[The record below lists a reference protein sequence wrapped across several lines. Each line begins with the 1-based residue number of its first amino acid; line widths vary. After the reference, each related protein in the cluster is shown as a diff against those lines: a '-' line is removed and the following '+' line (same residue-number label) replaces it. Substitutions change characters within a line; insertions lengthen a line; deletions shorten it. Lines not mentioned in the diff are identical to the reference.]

1 MGSCRLPRRRKPEM
15 EPFPD
20 NIFNLADIVLKV
32 AREDPERIAVID
44 LDGWEGYATRR
55 YKRHTYA
62 ELSADAESVAVGL
75 REMGIAE
82 LTRIVCMAPPSYE
95 TCVIGVAL
103 TRVGAFSIWIDPAVG
118 YRNIAER
125 LRRVKPEAFLGTALA
140 HLGRITFGWGPR
152 DLRKLVLTGSP
163 LLPGARTIT
172 ESPPFPGARS
182 IRSLR
187 KQAPAD
193 PEPPKVGPD
202 DPCAVLYTTGSTGP
216 AKPSLYLHR
225 NFCQVFRNAHHS
237 WRWDPDNEVPVDMA
251 VFPAFLFI
259 PISAGGT
266 MVVPPIDFARQGP
279 AQVDSAALIQ
289 VINDC
294 QVGSF
299 FAAPILIENLAREAL
314 ARNLTMPSLKRV
326 IGAGA
331 PISGPVE
338 RMLSAVMAPDGE
350 LAANYGATE
359 AMPSTEMGSRE
370 HLHGLWNM
378 TEQGAGICV
387 GYALPGV
394 ELKIIDI
401 VDGPIDSIE
410 ETSEL
415 PTGQVGEILVRG
427 EHVSPEYYLDPESTR
442 KNKVPDPQGAWHRF
456 GDVGYLD
463 AQGRLWVCGRVSQRV
478 KAAGGNVFP
487 LQVEPLFD
495 AHPKVRRSGLVGVP
509 GPAGELPVLCVEVE
523 PDVGKDK
530 LAGLHRELLAR
541 AADSEMPNK
550 IDAILFKRRLPVDP
564 RHNSKIERPH
574 LAKWAARQLSG
585 RSQRTRPVAESPPP
599 PAASSAT
606 AAVTVVRGAPVTR
619 VTTGSTSGHVRTTRP
634 PPPDHA

>member
-1 MGSCRLPRRRKPEM
+1 M

-20 NIFNLADIVLKV
+20 DIFNLADIVLRV
-32 AREDPERIAVID
+32 SREDPERIAVIE
-44 LDGWEGYATRR
+44 LDGWEGYGTRR

-82 LTRIVCMAPPSYE
+82 MTRIVFMSPPSYE
-95 TCVIGVAL
+95 ACVMGVAL
-103 TRVGAFSIWIDPAVG
+103 TRVGAFSIWIDPSVG
-118 YRNIAER
+118 YLNMAER
-125 LRRVKPEAFLGTALA
+125 LRRVKPEAFLGIALA
-140 HLGRITFGWGPR
+140 HIGRITFGWGPR
-152 DLRKLVLTGSP
+152 ALRKLVLTGCP
-163 LLPGARTIT
+163 LLPGARTVT
-172 ESPPFPGARS
+172 GFPPFPGARS

-187 KQAPAD
+187 KQAPAE

-202 DPCAVLYTTGSTGP
+202 DPCTILYTTGSTGP
-216 AKPSLYLHR
+216 AKPSLYPHR

-279 AQVDSAALIQ
+279 AKVNSAAMIQ

-294 QVGSF
+294 KVGSF

-331 PISGPVE
+331 PIFGPVE

-370 HLHGLWNM
+370 HLQGLWNM

-394 ELKIIDI
+394 ALKIIDI

-415 PTGQVGEILVRG
+415 PKGQVGEILVRG
-427 EHVSPEYYLDPESTR
+427 KHVSPGYYLDPESTR
-442 KNKVPDPQGAWHRF
+442 KNKVPDPQGDWHRF
-456 GDVGYLD
+456 GDAGYLD
-463 AQGRLWVCGRVSQRV
+463 AQGKLWVCGRVSQRV
-478 KAAGGNVFP
+478 KADSGNVFP

-509 GPAGELPVLCVEVE
+509 APAGELPVLCVEVE
-523 PDVGKDK
+523 PDVGKNE
-530 LAGLHRELLAR
+530 LAGLHQELLAR
-541 AADSEMPNK
+541 AADSEMANK
-550 IDAILFKRRLPVDP
+550 IHAILFKRRLPVDP

-574 LAKWAARQLSG
+574 LAKWAAQQLSG
-585 RSQRTRPVAESPPP
+585 PRSRSQRTRPVAESSPP

-606 AAVTVVRGAPVTR
+606 AAVTVVRDAPVTR
-619 VTTGSTSGHVRTTRP
+619 VTAGSTSEHVRTTRP
-634 PPPDHA
+634 PPPDHT

>member
-1 MGSCRLPRRRKPEM
+1 MRSPRSSTSFYRPPRLRRPEM

-20 NIFNLADIVLKV
+20 DIFNLADIVLRV
-32 AREDPERIAVID
+32 AREDPERIAVIE
-44 LDGWEGYATRR
+44 LDGWEGYGTRR

-62 ELSADAESVAVGL
+62 ELSADVESVAVGL

-82 LTRIVCMAPPSYE
+82 LTRIVCMSPPSYE
-95 TCVIGVAL
+95 TCVVGVAL

-118 YRNIAER
+118 YRNVAER
-125 LRRVKPEAFLGTALA
+125 LSRVKPEAFLGNALA
-140 HLGRITFGWGPR
+140 HVGRVTFGWGPR

-163 LLPGARTIT
+163 LVPGARTIT
-172 ESPPFPGARS
+172 GFPPFPGARS

-187 KQAPAD
+187 KHAPAEPQAPH
-193 PEPPKVGPD
+193 VGPD

-225 NFCQVFRNAHHS
+225 NFCQLFRNAHHS
-237 WRWDPDNEVPVDMA
+237 WRFDPDHEVPVDLA

-294 QVGSF
+294 KVGSF

-326 IGAGA
+326 VGAGA
-331 PISGPVE
+331 PVTGPVE
-338 RMLSAVMAPDGE
+338 ELLSAVMAPDGE

-359 AMPSTEMGSRE
+359 AMPSTEIGSRE
-370 HLHGLWNM
+370 HLDGLWDM
-378 TEQGAGICV
+378 TEQGAGVCV

-401 VDGPIDSIE
+401 VDGPVDSVE

-427 EHVSPEYYLDPESTR
+427 KHVSPEYYLDPDATR
-442 KNKVPDPQGAWHRF
+442 KNKVPDPQGDWHRF

-478 KAAGGNVFP
+478 KAAAGDVFP

-523 PDVGKDK
+523 PEVGDNE
-530 LAGLHRELLAR
+530 LPGLHQELLTL
-541 AADSEMPNK
+541 AADSEMANT
-550 IDAILFKRRLPVDP
+550 IHAILFKDTLPVDP
-564 RHNSKIERPH
+564 RHNSKIERPR
-574 LAKWAARQLSG
+574 LAKWATRQLSG
-585 RSQRTRPVAESPPP
+585 SRFRSRR
-599 PAASSAT
+599 
-606 AAVTVVRGAPVTR
+606 AVSERA
-619 VTTGSTSGHVRTTRP
+619 
-634 PPPDHA
+634 

>member
-1 MGSCRLPRRRKPEM
+1 MD
-15 EPFPD
+15 PFPD
-20 NIFNLADIVLKV
+20 DVFNLADIVLRV

-44 LDGWEGYATRR
+44 LDGWQGYGTRR

-62 ELSADAESVAVGL
+62 ELSGDVESVAVGL

-82 LTRIVCMAPPSYE
+82 LTRIICMSPPSYE
-95 TCVIGVAL
+95 TCVMGVAL

-118 YRNIAER
+118 YRNVAER
-125 LRRVKPEAFLGTALA
+125 LSRVQPEAFLGNALA

-152 DLRKLVLTGSP
+152 DLRKLVVTESP
-163 LLPGARTIT
+163 LLPGGRIIT
-172 ESPPFPGARS
+172 GFPPFPGAHS

-187 KQAPAD
+187 KHEPA
-193 PEPPKVGPD
+193 EPKPPNVGPD

-225 NFCQVFRNAHHS
+225 NFCQLFRNAHHS
-237 WRWDPDNEVPVDMA
+237 WGWDTGNEVPVDMA

-279 AQVDSAALIQ
+279 AQVDPAALIQ

-294 QVGSF
+294 KVGSF
-299 FAAPILIENLAREAL
+299 FAAPVLIENLAREAL

-331 PISGPVE
+331 PITGPVE
-338 RMLSAVMAPDGE
+338 TMMGAVMAPDGE
-350 LAANYGATE
+350 VAANYGATE
-359 AMPSTEMGSRE
+359 AMPSTELGSHE
-370 HLHGLWNM
+370 HLDGLWDL
-378 TEQGAGICV
+378 TEHGAGVCV

-410 ETSEL
+410 KTSAPATE
-415 PTGQVGEILVRG
+415 QVGEILVRG
-427 EHVSPEYYLDPESTR
+427 RHVSPEYYLDPDATR
-442 KNKVPDPQGAWHRF
+442 KNKVPDPQGDWHRF

-463 AQGRLWVCGRVSQRV
+463 ARGRLWVCGRVSQRV
-478 KAAGGNVFP
+478 KAASGNVFP

-495 AHPKVRRSGLVGVP
+495 AHPRVRRSGLVGVP
-509 GPAGELPVLCVEVE
+509 GPTGELPVLCVEVE
-523 PDVGKDK
+523 PGVGKDE
-530 LAGLHRELLAR
+530 LDGLHRELLAR
-541 AADSEMPNK
+541 AADSGLANT
-550 IDAILFKRRLPVDP
+550 IHAILFKDRLPVDP
-564 RHNSKIERPH
+564 RHNSKIERPR
-574 LAKWAARQLSG
+574 LAKWAARQLS
-585 RSQRTRPVAESPPP
+585 RSGPR
-599 PAASSAT
+599 SAGT
-606 AAVTVVRGAPVTR
+606 
-619 VTTGSTSGHVRTTRP
+619 
-634 PPPDHA
+634 

>member
-1 MGSCRLPRRRKPEM
+1 M

-20 NIFNLADIVLKV
+20 DIFNLADIVLRV
-32 AREDPERIAVID
+32 AREDPDRIAVID
-44 LDGWEGYATRR
+44 LDGWEGYGTRR
-55 YKRHTYA
+55 YQRHTYA
-62 ELSADAESVAVGL
+62 ELSADVESVAVGL

-82 LTRIVCMAPPSYE
+82 LTRIVCMSPPSYE
-95 TCVIGVAL
+95 TCVMGVAL

-118 YRNIAER
+118 YRNVAER
-125 LRRVKPEAFLGTALA
+125 LSRVQPEAFLGNALA

-152 DLRKLVLTGSP
+152 DLRKLVLTESP
-163 LLPGARTIT
+163 LLPGGRIIT
-172 ESPPFPGARS
+172 GFPPFPGARS

-187 KQAPAD
+187 KHAPAD
-193 PEPPKVGPD
+193 PQPPRVGPD

-225 NFCQVFRNAHHS
+225 NFCQLFRNAHHS
-237 WRWDPDNEVPVDMA
+237 WRWDPDHEVPVDMA

-294 QVGSF
+294 KVGSF
-299 FAAPILIENLAREAL
+299 FAAPILIENLASEAL

-338 RMLSAVMAPDGE
+338 KLMNAVMAPDGE
-350 LAANYGATE
+350 VAANYGATE
-359 AMPSTEMGSRE
+359 AMPSTEIGSRE
-370 HLHGLWNM
+370 HLDGVWNL
-378 TEQGAGICV
+378 TEQGAGVCV

-401 VDGPIDSIE
+401 VDGPIDSIA

-415 PTGQVGEILVRG
+415 PTGKVGEILVRG
-427 EHVSPEYYLDPESTR
+427 RHVSPEYYLDPESTH
-442 KNKVPDPQGAWHRF
+442 KNKVPDSQGDWHRF

-463 AQGRLWVCGRVSQRV
+463 AQDKLWVCGRVSQRV
-478 KAAGGNVFP
+478 KAATGNLFP

-495 AHPKVRRSGLVGVP
+495 AHPKVRRSGLVGVRT
-509 GPAGELPVLCVEVE
+509 PAGELPVLCVEVE
-523 PDVGKDK
+523 PDVATNE
-530 LAGLHRELLAR
+530 LAGLHQELLER
-541 AADSEMPNK
+541 AAASELASK
-550 IDAILFKRRLPVDP
+550 IHAILFKRRLPVDP
-564 RHNSKIERPH
+564 RHNSKIERPK
-574 LAKWAARQLSG
+574 LATWAALQLSG
-585 RSQRTRPVAESPPP
+585 PRSRSGRTRPVAESSPSPD
-599 PAASSAT
+599 ARSGT
-606 AAVTVVRGAPVTR
+606 A
-619 VTTGSTSGHVRTTRP
+619 
-634 PPPDHA
+634 

>member
-1 MGSCRLPRRRKPEM
+1 MD
-15 EPFPD
+15 PFPD
-20 NIFNLADIVLKV
+20 DIFNLADIVLRV
-32 AREDPERIAVID
+32 ARADPERVAVID
-44 LDGWEGYATRR
+44 LNGWEGYGRR
-55 YKRHTYA
+55 HYDRHTYA

-82 LTRIVCMAPPSYE
+82 LTRIVCMSPPSYE
-95 TCVIGVAL
+95 TCVMGVAL

-125 LRRVKPEAFLGTALA
+125 LARVRPEAFLGNALA
-140 HLGRITFGWGPR
+140 HLGRVTFGWGPR
-152 DLRKLVLTGSP
+152 DLRKLVLTETPLSP
-163 LLPGARTIT
+163 GGRFIT
-172 ESPPFPGARS
+172 GFPPFPGARS

-187 KQAPAD
+187 KHAPA
-193 PEPPKVGPD
+193 EPKPPQVGPD

-237 WRWDPDNEVPVDMA
+237 WGWDQDTHVPVDMA

-279 AQVDSAALIQ
+279 AQVDPAALIQ

-294 QVGSF
+294 EVGSF
-299 FAAPILIENLAREAL
+299 FGAPILIENLASEAL

-359 AMPSTEMGSRE
+359 AMPSTELRSRE
-370 HLHGLWNM
+370 HLDGLWDL
-378 TEQGAGICV
+378 TEQGAGVCV

-401 VDGPIDSIE
+401 VDGPVDSID

-415 PTGQVGEILVRG
+415 STGHVGEILVRG
-427 EHVSPEYYLDPESTR
+427 KHVSPEYYLDPEATR
-442 KNKVPDPQGAWHRF
+442 NNKVPDPQGNWHRF

-478 KAAGGNVFP
+478 KAVDGDVFP

-495 AHPKVRRSGLVGVP
+495 AHRKVRRSGLVGVP
-509 GPAGELPVLCVEVE
+509 GPAGELPVLCVEVQ
-523 PDVGKDK
+523 PGVGDDE
-530 LAGLHRELLAR
+530 LAGLREELLAR
-541 AADSEMPNK
+541 AAGSGIAAN
-550 IDAILFKRRLPVDP
+550 IHAILFKRKLPVDP
-564 RHNSKIERPH
+564 RHNSKIERPR

-585 RSQRTRPVAESPPP
+585 SDFRSQPIAESSPPT
-599 PAASSAT
+599 PAGSAT
-606 AAVTVVRGAPVTR
+606 AAVNETRGIVGGR
-619 VTTGSTSGHVRTTRP
+619 
-634 PPPDHA
+634 

>member
-1 MGSCRLPRRRKPEM
+1 M

-20 NIFNLADIVLKV
+20 DIFNLADIVLRV

-44 LDGWEGYATRR
+44 LDGWEGYGTRR

-62 ELSADAESVAVGL
+62 ELSADVESVAVGL

-82 LTRIVCMAPPSYE
+82 LTRIVCMSPPSYE
-95 TCVIGVAL
+95 TCVVGVAL

-118 YRNIAER
+118 YRNVAER
-125 LRRVKPEAFLGTALA
+125 LSRVQPEAFLGNALA

-152 DLRKLVLTGSP
+152 DLRKLVLTESP
-163 LLPGARTIT
+163 LVPGGRIIKGF
-172 ESPPFPGARS
+172 PPFPGARS
-182 IRSLR
+182 IKSLR
-187 KQAPAD
+187 RHAPAA
-193 PEPPKVGPD
+193 PQPPQVGPD

-225 NFCQVFRNAHHS
+225 NFCQLFRNAHHS
-237 WRWDPDNEVPVDMA
+237 WRFDPDHEVPVDMA

-279 AQVDSAALIQ
+279 AKVNSAAMIQ

-294 QVGSF
+294 KVGSF

-338 RMLSAVMAPDGE
+338 RMLNAVMAPDGE

-359 AMPSTEMGSRE
+359 AMPSTELSSHE
-370 HLHGLWNM
+370 HLDGLWDM
-378 TEQGAGICV
+378 TEQGAGVCV

-401 VDGPIDSIE
+401 VDGPVDSVE
-410 ETSEL
+410 ETSQL
-415 PTGQVGEILVRG
+415 PTGHVGEILVRG
-427 EHVSPEYYLDPESTR
+427 KHVSPEYYRDPESTH
-442 KNKVPDPQGAWHRF
+442 KNKVPDPQGDWHRF

-523 PDVGKDK
+523 PGVGRNE
-530 LAGLHRELLAR
+530 LAGLRQELLAR
-541 AADSEMPNK
+541 AADSEMANQ
-550 IDAILFKRRLPVDP
+550 IHAILFKDTLPVDP
-564 RHNSKIERPH
+564 RHNSKIERGH
-574 LAKWAARQLSG
+574 LAEWAAQQLSG
-585 RSQRTRPVAESPPP
+585 SRFRSQRARPVADSSPP

-606 AAVTVVRGAPVTR
+606 A
-619 VTTGSTSGHVRTTRP
+619 
-634 PPPDHA
+634 

>member
-1 MGSCRLPRRRKPEM
+1 VD
-15 EPFPD
+15 PFPAD
-20 NIFNLADIVLKV
+20 VFNLADIVLRV

-44 LDGWEGYATRR
+44 LDGRGPHGTRR
-55 YKRHTYA
+55 YQRHTYA
-62 ELSADAESVAVGL
+62 ELSADVESVAVGL

-82 LTRIVCMAPPSYE
+82 MTRIVCMSPPSYE

-103 TRVGAFSIWIDPAVG
+103 TRVGAFSIWIDPSVG
-118 YRNIAER
+118 YRNVAER
-125 LRRVKPEAFLGTALA
+125 LRRVKPEAFLGNALA
-140 HLGRITFGWGPR
+140 HTGRITFGWGPR
-152 DLRKLVLTGSP
+152 TLRKLLVTGSP
-163 LLPGARTIT
+163 LVPGGRAVTGF
-172 ESPPFPGARS
+172 PPFPGARS

-187 KQAPAD
+187 KRAPAE

-202 DPCAVLYTTGSTGP
+202 DPCTVLYTTGSTGP
-216 AKPSLYLHR
+216 AKPALYPHR

-289 VINDC
+289 VVNDC
-294 QVGSF
+294 KVGSF
-299 FAAPILIENLAREAL
+299 FAAPILIENLASEAL
-314 ARNLTMPSLKRV
+314 ARNVTMPSLKRV

-331 PISGPVE
+331 PIFGPVE
-338 RMLSAVMAPDGE
+338 EMLASVMAPDGE

-359 AMPSTEMGSRE
+359 AMPSTELGSRE
-370 HLHGLWNM
+370 HLQGLWEM

-401 VDGPIDSIE
+401 VDGAIDSLGQ
-410 ETSEL
+410 TSEL
-415 PTGQVGEILVRG
+415 PKGQIGEILVRG
-427 EHVSPEYYLDPESTR
+427 KHVSPEYYLDPESTR
-442 KNKVPDPQGAWHRF
+442 KNKVPDPQGDWHRF
-456 GDVGYLD
+456 GDTGYLD

-478 KAAGGNVFP
+478 QTADGNLFP

-509 GPAGELPVLCVEVE
+509 APAGELPVLCVEVE
-523 PDVGKDK
+523 PGVGSNE
-530 LAGLHRELLAR
+530 LAVLRKELLAR
-541 AADSEMPNK
+541 AADSEAASK
-550 IDAILFKRRLPVDP
+550 IQTVLFKRRLPVDP
-564 RHNSKIERPH
+564 RHNSKIERPR
-574 LAKWAARQLSG
+574 LANWATRQLS
-585 RSQRTRPVAESPPP
+585 SKP
-599 PAASSAT
+599 
-606 AAVTVVRGAPVTR
+606 
-619 VTTGSTSGHVRTTRP
+619 
-634 PPPDHA
+634 

>member
-1 MGSCRLPRRRKPEM
+1 M
-15 EPFPD
+15 EPFPGD
-20 NIFNLADIVLKV
+20 IFNLADIVLRV
-32 AREDPERIAVID
+32 AREDPERIAVVD
-44 LDGWEGYATRR
+44 LDGWESYGRRR
-55 YKRHTYA
+55 YKRHSYA
-62 ELSADAESVAVGL
+62 ELSADAESVALGL

-82 LTRIVCMAPPSYE
+82 LTRIVFMSPPSYE
-95 TCVIGVAL
+95 TAVIGAAL
-103 TRVGAFSIWIDPAVG
+103 TRVGAFSIWIDPSVG

-125 LRRVKPEAFLGTALA
+125 LSRVHPEAFVGNALA

-152 DLRKLVLTGSP
+152 DLRKLVLTESP
-163 LLPGARTIT
+163 LLPGGRIIT
-172 ESPPFPGARS
+172 GFPPFPGARS

-187 KQAPAD
+187 RQAPA
-193 PEPPKVGPD
+193 EPGPPHVGPD

-266 MVVPPIDFARQGP
+266 MVVPPIDFARQSP

-294 QVGSF
+294 KVGSF
-299 FAAPILIENLAREAL
+299 FAAPVLIENLAREAL

-331 PISGPVE
+331 PIAGPVE
-338 RMLSAVMAPDGE
+338 RMMSAVMASDGE
-350 LAANYGATE
+350 VAANYGATE
-359 AMPSTEMGSRE
+359 AMPSTELGSRE
-370 HLHGLWNM
+370 HLDGLWNL
-378 TEQGAGICV
+378 TEQGAGVCV

-401 VDGPIDSIE
+401 VDGPIESIE

-427 EHVSPEYYLDPESTR
+427 KHVSPEYYLDPQSTR
-442 KNKVPDPQGAWHRF
+442 KNKVPDPQGDWHRF

-463 AQGRLWVCGRVSQRV
+463 AQDRLWVCGRVSQRV
-478 KAAGGNVFP
+478 RAQGGNVFP

-495 AHPKVRRSGLVGVP
+495 AHPMVRRSGLVGVP
-509 GPAGELPVLCVEVE
+509 GPAGEQPVLCVEVE
-523 PDVGKDK
+523 PDVDNDD
-530 LAGLHRELLAR
+530 LPGLRRELLTL
-541 AADSEMPNK
+541 AADSYIANN
-550 IDAILFKRRLPVDP
+550 IHAILFKRRLPVDP
-564 RHNSKIERPH
+564 RHNSKIERPQ
-574 LAKWAARQLSG
+574 LAKWAARQPL
-585 RSQRTRPVAESPPP
+585 T
-599 PAASSAT
+599 
-606 AAVTVVRGAPVTR
+606 
-619 VTTGSTSGHVRTTRP
+619 
-634 PPPDHA
+634 

>member
-1 MGSCRLPRRRKPEM
+1 MRSPRSSTGSCRLPRGRGPEM

-20 NIFNLADIVLKV
+20 DIFNLADIVLRV
-32 AREDPERIAVID
+32 SREDPGRTAVIE
-44 LDGWEGYATRR
+44 LDGWEGYGTRR

-95 TCVIGVAL
+95 ACVMGVAL
-103 TRVGAFSIWIDPAVG
+103 TRVGSFSIWIDPSVG

-125 LRRVKPEAFLGTALA
+125 LRRVNPEAFLGVALA
-140 HLGRITFGWGPR
+140 HVGRITFGWGPR

-163 LLPGARTIT
+163 LVPGGRTVT
-172 ESPPFPGARS
+172 GFPPFPGARS

-187 KQAPAD
+187 KQAPAE
-193 PEPPKVGPD
+193 PESPKVGPD

-237 WRWDPDNEVPVDMA
+237 WRWDLDNEVPVDMA

-279 AQVDSAALIQ
+279 AQVNSAAMIQ

-294 QVGSF
+294 KVESF

-331 PISGPVE
+331 PIFGPVE
-338 RMLSAVMAPDGE
+338 EMLSAVMAPDGE

-370 HLHGLWNM
+370 HLQGLWSM

-415 PTGQVGEILVRG
+415 PEGQVGEILVRG
-427 EHVSPEYYLDPESTR
+427 KHVSPEYYLDPDSTR
-442 KNKVPDPQGAWHRF
+442 KNKVPDPQGDWQRF
-456 GDVGYLD
+456 GDAGYLD
-463 AQGRLWVCGRVSQRV
+463 AQARLWVCGRVSQRV
-478 KAAGGNVFP
+478 KAEDGTVFP

-509 GPAGELPVLCVEVE
+509 APAGELPVLCVEVE
-523 PDVGKDK
+523 PDVGKNE
-530 LAGLHRELLAR
+530 LSGLHRELLAR
-541 AADSEMPNK
+541 AAASEMANK
-550 IDAILFKRRLPVDP
+550 IHTILFKRTLPVDP
-564 RHNSKIERPH
+564 RHNSKIERRQ
-574 LAKWAARQLSG
+574 LAKWAAKQLSAP
-585 RSQRTRPVAESPPP
+585 RSLGQRSRPVAQGISL
-599 PAASSAT
+599 T
-606 AAVTVVRGAPVTR
+606 RWRAV
-619 VTTGSTSGHVRTTRP
+619 
-634 PPPDHA
+634 

>member
-1 MGSCRLPRRRKPEM
+1 MD
-15 EPFPD
+15 PFPD
-20 NIFNLADIVLKV
+20 DIFNLADIVLRV
-32 AREDPERIAVID
+32 ARDDPERIAVID
-44 LDGWEGYATRR
+44 LDGWEGYGTRR

-62 ELSADAESVAVGL
+62 ELSADVESVAVGL

-82 LTRIVCMAPPSYE
+82 LTRIVFMSPPSYE
-95 TCVIGVAL
+95 SCVMGVAL
-103 TRVGAFSIWIDPAVG
+103 TRVGAFSIWIDPSVG

-125 LRRVKPEAFLGTALA
+125 LSRVKPEAFLGNALA

-152 DLRKLVLTGSP
+152 DLRKLVLTESP
-163 LLPGARTIT
+163 LLPGGRIIT
-172 ESPPFPGARS
+172 GFPPFPGARS

-187 KQAPAD
+187 KHAPAE

-237 WRWDPDNEVPVDMA
+237 WRWDPDNEVPVDIA

-279 AQVDSAALIQ
+279 ATVDPAALIQ

-294 QVGSF
+294 KVGSF

-359 AMPSTEMGSRE
+359 AMPSTELGSRE
-370 HLHGLWNM
+370 HLDGLWAM
-378 TEQGAGICV
+378 TEQGAGMCV

-394 ELKIIDI
+394 EFKIIGI
-401 VDGPIDSIE
+401 VDGPDRLHRGNVGAVHGASRRNPGAGQARE
-410 ETSEL
+410 SRVL
-415 PTGQVGEILVRG
+415 PRPREHAQEQGARPTRGLAPLRRCRLPRRAGQALGLRSGVAAGEGSQRGRIPAASRAAVRR
-427 EHVSPEYYLDPESTR
+427 S
-442 KNKVPDPQGAWHRF
+442 PQGA
-456 GDVGYLD
+456 
-463 AQGRLWVCGRVSQRV
+463 
-478 KAAGGNVFP
+478 
-487 LQVEPLFD
+487 
-495 AHPKVRRSGLVGVP
+495 
-509 GPAGELPVLCVEVE
+509 
-523 PDVGKDK
+523 
-530 LAGLHRELLAR
+530 
-541 AADSEMPNK
+541 
-550 IDAILFKRRLPVDP
+550 
-564 RHNSKIERPH
+564 
-574 LAKWAARQLSG
+574 AKWAGGSARSG
-585 RSQRTRPVAESPPP
+585 GRTARPVRRGRARRGQGRARRLAPGTARTGCRFRDGEQDPCHPLQAAGCRWIRGTTPRLSARALPSGPPGSCRDP
-599 PAASSAT
+599 ASAAS
-606 AAVTVVRGAPVTR
+606 APAR
-619 VTTGSTSGHVRTTRP
+619 
-634 PPPDHA
+634 

>member
-1 MGSCRLPRRRKPEM
+1 M

-20 NIFNLADIVLKV
+20 DIFNLADIVLRV
-32 AREDPERIAVID
+32 SREDPERIAVID
-44 LDGWEGYATRR
+44 LDGWEGYGTRR

-62 ELSADAESVAVGL
+62 ELSADVESVAVGL

-82 LTRIVCMAPPSYE
+82 LTRIVCMSPPSYE
-95 TCVIGVAL
+95 TCVMGVAL
-103 TRVGAFSIWIDPAVG
+103 TRVGAFSIWIDPSVG

-125 LRRVKPEAFLGTALA
+125 LSRVQPEAFLGNALA
-140 HLGRITFGWGPR
+140 HLGRVTFGWGPR
-152 DLRKLVLTGSP
+152 DLRKLVLTESP
-163 LLPGARTIT
+163 LLPGGRIIT
-172 ESPPFPGARS
+172 GFPPFPGARS

-187 KQAPAD
+187 RQAPGE
-193 PEPPKVGPD
+193 PEPPTVGPD

-225 NFCQVFRNAHHS
+225 NFCQLFRNAHHS
-237 WRWDPDNEVPVDMA
+237 WGWDKDHEVPVDMA

-279 AQVDSAALIQ
+279 ATVDPAALIQ
-289 VINDC
+289 VVNEC
-294 QVGSF
+294 KVGSF
-299 FAAPILIENLAREAL
+299 FAAPVLIENLAREAL
-314 ARNLTMPSLKRV
+314 ARHLTMPSLKRV

-331 PISGPVE
+331 PISGTVE
-338 RMLSAVMAPDGE
+338 RMLRAVMAPDGE
-350 LAANYGATE
+350 VAANYGATE
-359 AMPSTEMGSRE
+359 AMPSTELSSRE
-370 HLHGLWNM
+370 HLDGLWDM
-378 TEQGAGICV
+378 TERGAGVCV

-401 VDGPIDSIE
+401 VDGPIDSVAK
-410 ETSEL
+410 TSEL
-415 PTGQVGEILVRG
+415 PAGRVGEILVRG
-427 EHVSPEYYLDPESTR
+427 KHVSPEYYLDPESTR
-442 KNKVPDPQGAWHRF
+442 KNKVPDPQGNWHRF

-523 PDVGKDK
+523 PDVGNDE
-530 LAGLHRELLAR
+530 LADLHRELLAR
-541 AADSEMPNK
+541 AADSEMANR
-550 IDAILFKRRLPVDP
+550 IHAILFKRRLPVDP
-564 RHNSKIERPH
+564 RHNSKIERSQ

-585 RSQRTRPVAESPPP
+585 SRPFVEAIRGGSNWGPP
-599 PAASSAT
+599 
-606 AAVTVVRGAPVTR
+606 
-619 VTTGSTSGHVRTTRP
+619 
-634 PPPDHA
+634 

>member
-1 MGSCRLPRRRKPEM
+1 MN
-15 EPFPD
+15 PFPD
-20 NIFNLADIVLKV
+20 DIFNLADIVLRV

-44 LDGWEGYATRR
+44 LDGWEGLGKRR
-55 YKRHTYA
+55 YKQHTYA
-62 ELSADAESVAVGL
+62 ELSADVESVAVGL

-82 LTRIVCMAPPSYE
+82 LTRIVCMSPPSYE
-95 TCVIGVAL
+95 TCVMGVAL
-103 TRVGAFSIWIDPAVG
+103 TRVGAFSIWIDPSVG
-118 YRNIAER
+118 YRNVAER
-125 LRRVKPEAFLGTALA
+125 LSRVQPEAFLGNALA

-152 DLRKLVLTGSP
+152 DLRKLVLTESP
-163 LLPGARTIT
+163 LVPGGRFIT
-172 ESPPFPGARS
+172 GFPPFPGARS

-187 KQAPAD
+187 KHAHV
-193 PEPPKVGPD
+193 EPKPPNVGPD

-225 NFCQVFRNAHHS
+225 NFCQLFRNAHHS
-237 WRWDPDNEVPVDMA
+237 WGFDSDNEIPVDMA

-294 QVGSF
+294 KVRSF

-314 ARNLTMPSLKRV
+314 ARNLTMPSLTRV

-338 RMLSAVMAPDGE
+338 EMLSAVMAPDGE

-359 AMPSTEMGSRE
+359 AMPSTELSSRE
-370 HLHGLWNM
+370 HLDGLWDL
-378 TEQGAGICV
+378 TEQGAGVCV
-387 GYALPGV
+387 GHALPGV

-401 VDGPIDSIE
+401 SDGPIDSIE
-410 ETSEL
+410 RTAEL
-415 PTGQVGEILVRG
+415 STGRVGEILVRG
-427 EHVSPEYYLDPESTR
+427 KHVSPEYYLDPDATR
-442 KNKVPDPQGAWHRF
+442 KNKVPDPQGDWHRF

-463 AQGRLWVCGRVSQRV
+463 AARRLWVCGRVSQRV
-478 KAAGGNVFP
+478 KAAGGDVFP

-509 GPAGELPVLCVEVE
+509 GPAGDLPVLCVEVE
-523 PDVGKDK
+523 PGVGKDE
-530 LAGLHRELLAR
+530 LAGLHQELLAR
-541 AADSEMPNK
+541 AADSGWANT
-550 IDAILFKRRLPVDP
+550 IHAILFKRRLPVDP
-564 RHNSKIERPH
+564 RHNSKIERPK
-574 LAKWAARQLSG
+574 LAKWAASQLSG
-585 RSQRTRPVAESPPP
+585 PRVRSRRARQVAETPI
-599 PAASSAT
+599 
-606 AAVTVVRGAPVTR
+606 
-619 VTTGSTSGHVRTTRP
+619 
-634 PPPDHA
+634 

>member
-1 MGSCRLPRRRKPEM
+1 M

-20 NIFNLADIVLKV
+20 DVFNLADIVLRV

-44 LDGWEGYATRR
+44 LDGWAGYGMRR

-82 LTRIVCMAPPSYE
+82 MTRIVCMSPPSYE
-95 TCVIGVAL
+95 TCVMGVAL
-103 TRVGAFSIWIDPAVG
+103 TRVGAFSLWIDPAVG
-118 YRNIAER
+118 YRNVAER
-125 LRRVKPEAFLGTALA
+125 LSRVKPEAFLGTALA
-140 HLGRITFGWGPR
+140 HLGRVTFGWGPR
-152 DLRKLVLTGSP
+152 DLRKLVVTGSP
-163 LLPGARTIT
+163 LVPGGRTIT
-172 ESPPFPGARS
+172 GFPPFPGARS

-187 KQAPAD
+187 RRPLAAPK
-193 PEPPKVGPD
+193 PPDVGPD

-225 NFCQVFRNAHHS
+225 NFCQMFRNAHHS
-237 WRWDPDNEVPVDMA
+237 WRWDPGKDVPVDMA

-266 MVVPPIDFARQGP
+266 MVVPPIDFARQSP
-279 AQVDSAALIQ
+279 AQVNPAALIQ

-294 QVGSF
+294 KVGSF
-299 FAAPILIENLAREAL
+299 FAAPILIENLARQAL
-314 ARNLTMPSLKRV
+314 ARHLTMPSLRRV

-331 PISGPVE
+331 PITRPVE
-338 RMLSAVMAPDGE
+338 RMLNAVMAPDGE

-359 AMPSTEMGSRE
+359 AMPSTEMSSRE
-370 HLHGLWNM
+370 HLNGLWEM
-378 TEQGAGICV
+378 TERGAGVCV

-394 ELKIIDI
+394 ALKIIAI

-415 PTGQVGEILVRG
+415 PPGHIGEILVRG
-427 EHVSPEYYLDPESTR
+427 EHVSPEYYLGPESTR
-442 KNKVPDPQGAWHRF
+442 KNKVPDPQGNWHRF

-463 AQGRLWVCGRVSQRV
+463 DRGRLWVCGRVSQRV
-478 KAAGGNVFP
+478 KAASGDVFP

-523 PDVGKDK
+523 PDVGEDE
-530 LAGLHRELLAR
+530 LADLHQELLAL
-541 AADSEMPNK
+541 AANFLVANEIHD
-550 IDAILFKRRLPVDP
+550 ILFKRRLPVDP
-564 RHNSKIERPH
+564 RHNSKIERAQ
-574 LAKWAARQLSG
+574 LATWAAKQLPGSRSPG
-585 RSQRTRPVAESPPP
+585 RRTRQVAEFSPGWMFKRRARSGPP
-599 PAASSAT
+599 TSRRKSGSPQ
-606 AAVTVVRGAPVTR
+606 
-619 VTTGSTSGHVRTTRP
+619 TTNWSRARDNPT
-634 PPPDHA
+634 

>member
-1 MGSCRLPRRRKPEM
+1 MD
-15 EPFPD
+15 PFPD
-20 NIFNLADIVLKV
+20 DIFNLADIVSRV
-32 AREDPERIAVID
+32 AREDPGRIAVID
-44 LDGWEGYATRR
+44 LDGWEGYGTRR
-55 YKRHTYA
+55 YRRHTYA
-62 ELSADAESVAVGL
+62 ELSADVESVAVGL

-82 LTRIVCMAPPSYE
+82 LTRIVCMSPPSYE
-95 TCVIGVAL
+95 TCVMGVAL

-118 YRNIAER
+118 YRNVAER
-125 LRRVKPEAFLGTALA
+125 LSRVQPEAFLGNALA

-152 DLRKLVLTGSP
+152 DLRKLVLTESP
-163 LLPGARTIT
+163 LLPGGRIIT
-172 ESPPFPGARS
+172 GFPPFPGARS

-187 KQAPAD
+187 KHAPAA
-193 PEPPKVGPD
+193 PQPPRVGPD

-225 NFCQVFRNAHHS
+225 NFCQLFRNAHHS
-237 WRWDPDNEVPVDMA
+237 WRWDPDHEVPVDMA

-294 QVGSF
+294 KVGSF
-299 FAAPILIENLAREAL
+299 FAAPILIENLASEAL

-338 RMLSAVMAPDGE
+338 KMMNAVMAPDGE
-350 LAANYGATE
+350 VAANYGATE
-359 AMPSTEMGSRE
+359 AMPSTELGSRE
-370 HLHGLWNM
+370 HLDGVWNL
-378 TEQGAGICV
+378 TEQGAGVCV

-401 VDGPIDSIE
+401 VDGPIDSIAE
-410 ETSEL
+410 ASEL

-427 EHVSPEYYLDPESTR
+427 RHVSPEYYLDPESTH
-442 KNKVPDPQGAWHRF
+442 KNKVPDSQGDWHRF

-478 KAAGGNVFP
+478 KAATGNLFP
-487 LQVEPLFD
+487 LQVEPIFD

-509 GPAGELPVLCVEVE
+509 APAGELPVLCVEVE
-523 PDVGKDK
+523 PDVGKNE

-541 AADSEMPNK
+541 AAASEMANT
-550 IDAILFKRRLPVDP
+550 IHAVLFKRRLPVDP
-564 RHNSKIERPH
+564 RHNSKIERGR
-574 LAKWAARQLSG
+574 LAKWAALQLSG
-585 RSQRTRPVAESPPP
+585 PRSRSRQARPVAEYSPSPD
-599 PAASSAT
+599 ASSAT
-606 AAVTVVRGAPVTR
+606 AAVTVVRDAPV
-619 VTTGSTSGHVRTTRP
+619 P
-634 PPPDHA
+634 

>member
-1 MGSCRLPRRRKPEM
+1 M
-15 EPFPD
+15 
-20 NIFNLADIVLKV
+20 
-32 AREDPERIAVID
+32 
-44 LDGWEGYATRR
+44 T
-55 YKRHTYA
+55 
-62 ELSADAESVAVGL
+62 
-75 REMGIAE
+75 
-82 LTRIVCMAPPSYE
+82 
-95 TCVIGVAL
+95 VIGVAL
-103 TRVGAFSIWIDPAVG
+103 TRVGAHTIWIDPSVG
-118 YRNIAER
+118 YLNVAER
-125 LRRVKPEAFLGTALA
+125 LRRVKPEAFLGPALA
-140 HLGRITFGWGPR
+140 HIGRVTFGWGPR
-152 DLRKLVLTGSP
+152 TLRKLVLTGNP
-163 LLPGARTIT
+163 LLPGARRVTGF
-172 ESPPFPGARS
+172 PPFPGARS

-187 KQAPAD
+187 KQAPAE
-193 PEPPKVGPD
+193 PQPPKIGPD
-202 DPCAVLYTTGSTGP
+202 DPCIILYTTGSTGP
-216 AKPSLYLHR
+216 AKPTLYPHR
-225 NFCQVFRNAHHS
+225 NFCQLFRNAHHS

-279 AQVDSAALIQ
+279 AQVNSAALIQ

-294 QVGSF
+294 KVGSF
-299 FAAPILIENLAREAL
+299 FAAPILIENLSREAL

-338 RMLSAVMAPDGE
+338 TMLSAVMAPDGE

-370 HLHGLWNM
+370 HLQGLWDK

-394 ELKIIDI
+394 ALKIIDI
-401 VDGPIDSIE
+401 VDGSIDSIE

-427 EHVSPEYYLDPESTR
+427 KHVSPEYYLDPESTR
-442 KNKVPDPQGAWHRF
+442 KNKVPDPQGDWHRF
-456 GDVGYLD
+456 GDTGYLD

-509 GPAGELPVLCVEVE
+509 APAGELPVLCVEVE
-523 PDVGKDK
+523 PDVGKNE
-530 LAGLHRELLAR
+530 LAGLHQELLAR
-541 AADSEMPNK
+541 AADSEMANK
-550 IDAILFKRRLPVDP
+550 IHAILFKGKLPVDP
-564 RHNSKIERPH
+564 RHNSKIERPQ
-574 LAKWAARQLSG
+574 LAEWAAQQLSG
-585 RSQRTRPVAESPPP
+585 RRSRGRRAGRVAESSP
-599 PAASSAT
+599 
-606 AAVTVVRGAPVTR
+606 
-619 VTTGSTSGHVRTTRP
+619 SG
-634 PPPDHA
+634 

>member
-1 MGSCRLPRRRKPEM
+1 MD
-15 EPFPD
+15 PFPD
-20 NIFNLADIVLKV
+20 DIFNLADIVLRV

-44 LDGWEGYATRR
+44 LDGWEGYGTRR

-62 ELSADAESVAVGL
+62 ELSADVEAVAVGL

-82 LTRIVCMAPPSYE
+82 RTRTVCMSPPSYE
-95 TCVIGVAL
+95 TCVMGVAL
-103 TRVGAFSIWIDPAVG
+103 TRVGALSIWIDPAVG
-118 YRNIAER
+118 YRNVAER
-125 LRRVKPEAFLGTALA
+125 LSRVQPEAFLGNALA

-152 DLRKLVLTGSP
+152 DLRKLVVTESP
-163 LLPGARTIT
+163 LLPGGRIIT
-172 ESPPFPGARS
+172 GFPPFPGAHS

-187 KQAPAD
+187 KHALA
-193 PEPPKVGPD
+193 EPQPPNVGPD

-225 NFCQVFRNAHHS
+225 NFCQLFRNAHHS
-237 WRWDPDNEVPVDMA
+237 WGWDGSNEVPVDMA

-279 AQVDSAALIQ
+279 AQVDPAALIQ

-294 QVGSF
+294 KVGSF

-331 PISGPVE
+331 PITGPVE
-338 RMLSAVMAPDGE
+338 RMLRAVTGPDAE

-359 AMPSTEMGSRE
+359 AMPSTELSSRE
-370 HLHGLWNM
+370 HLDGLSEL
-378 TEQGAGICV
+378 TEQGAGVCV

-394 ELKIIDI
+394 ELKIIRI

-410 ETSEL
+410 DTAEL
-415 PTGQVGEILVRG
+415 PAGQIGEILVRG
-427 EHVSPEYYLDPESTR
+427 KHVSPEYYLDPDATR
-442 KNKVPDPQGAWHRF
+442 KNKVPDPQGNWHRF

-463 AQGRLWVCGRVSQRV
+463 AQSRLWVCGRVSQRV
-478 KAAGGNVFP
+478 KAAGGDVLP

-523 PDVGKDK
+523 PDVGKDE
-530 LAGLHRELLAR
+530 LAGLHQELLAR
-541 AADSEMPNK
+541 AADSGMANK
-550 IDAILFKRRLPVDP
+550 IHAILFKDALPVDP
-564 RHNSKIERPH
+564 RHNSKIERPR
-574 LAKWAARQLSG
+574 LAKWAARQLS
-585 RSQRTRPVAESPPP
+585 R
-599 PAASSAT
+599 
-606 AAVTVVRGAPVTR
+606 
-619 VTTGSTSGHVRTTRP
+619 
-634 PPPDHA
+634 

>member
-1 MGSCRLPRRRKPEM
+1 M
-15 EPFPD
+15 ELFPD
-20 NIFNLADIVLKV
+20 DVFNLADIVLRV

-44 LDGWEGYATRR
+44 LDGWEGHGKRR

-62 ELSADAESVAVGL
+62 ELSADVEAVAVGL

-82 LTRIVCMAPPSYE
+82 LTRIVCMSPPSYE
-95 TCVIGVAL
+95 TAVMGIAL
-103 TRVGAFSIWIDPAVG
+103 TRVGAFTIWIDPSVG
-118 YRNIAER
+118 YRNVAER
-125 LRRVKPEAFLGTALA
+125 LSRVKPEAFLGNALA

-152 DLRKLVLTGSP
+152 DLRKLILTETP
-163 LLPGARTIT
+163 LVPGGRFVTGF
-172 ESPPFPGARS
+172 PPFPGARS

-187 KQAPAD
+187 KHVAA
-193 PEPPKVGPD
+193 EPPQPAQVGPD

-216 AKPSLYLHR
+216 AKPSLYLNR
-225 NFCQVFRNAHHS
+225 NFCQLFRNAHHS
-237 WRWDPDNEVPVDMA
+237 WGFDRDTEVPVDMA

-294 QVGSF
+294 KVRSF

-338 RMLSAVMAPDGE
+338 KMLDAVMAPDGE

-359 AMPSTEMGSRE
+359 AMPSTELSSRE
-370 HLHGLWNM
+370 HLAGLWDM
-378 TEQGAGICV
+378 TEQGAGVCV
-387 GYALPGV
+387 GYPLPGV

-401 VDGPIDSIE
+401 ADGSVDSIE
-410 ETSEL
+410 ETSQP

-427 EHVSPEYYLDPESTR
+427 KHVSPEYYLDPESTR
-442 KNKVPDPQGAWHRF
+442 KNKVPDPQGNWHRF

-487 LQVEPLFD
+487 LQIEPLFD

-523 PDVGKDK
+523 PDVGKNE
-530 LAGLHRELLAR
+530 LAGLHQELLAL
-541 AADSEMPNK
+541 AVNSKTAKE
-550 IDAILFKRRLPVDP
+550 IHAILFKDKLPVDP
-564 RHNSKIERPH
+564 RHNSKIERPR
-574 LAKWAARQLSG
+574 LAKWAARQLS
-585 RSQRTRPVAESPPP
+585 RHRHQR
-599 PAASSAT
+599 
-606 AAVTVVRGAPVTR
+606 
-619 VTTGSTSGHVRTTRP
+619 H
-634 PPPDHA
+634 D